1 MDSSRRYSLSPS
13 FKYVPF
19 FLLVLAAN
27 GPVQAQGSTDVAEAE
42 YQVYSA
48 VLDLMQ
54 FPKRDARI
62 VTADTTLNRR
72 CGVES
77 GNPVLLNNCGIWA
90 PPSTPEELFRLLRD
104 SWPKL
109 GKPTWDN
116 LVTKSSTSTTLQD
129 KLTTP
134 WAHRLVDVAHGAAEE
149 GWKTPDGAVFL
160 SRVGLSRDSREAIVY
175 ILFFS
180 YMDSVPTAADFFIF
194 QRDTPKPWT
203 PVGRITYMQT
213 Q

>member
-1 MDSSRRYSLSPS
+1 MKSVRRYSLRLA
-13 FKYVPF
+13 FQCALF
-19 FLLVLAAN
+19 LLLVLAAN
-27 GPVQAQGSTDVAEAE
+27 GPARAQGRAEVAQGE
-42 YQVYSA
+42 YQVYNA

-54 FPKRDARI
+54 FPKRDAHI
-62 VTADTTLNRR
+62 IIADTTLNRR
-72 CGVES
+72 CGGDS
-77 GNPVLLNNCGIWA
+77 GNPVLVNNCGIWA
-90 PPSTPEELFRLLRD
+90 PPSSAEEIFRLLRD

-109 GKPTWDN
+109 GKPTWDD
-116 LVTKSSTSTTLQD
+116 LVSKSSTSSTLQD

-160 SRVGLSRDSREAIVY
+160 SRVGLSGDSKEAIVY
-175 ILFFS
+175 VLFFS
-180 YMDSVPTAADFFIF
+180 YMDSVPTAGDFFIF
-194 QRDTPKPWT
+194 RRDTPKSWS